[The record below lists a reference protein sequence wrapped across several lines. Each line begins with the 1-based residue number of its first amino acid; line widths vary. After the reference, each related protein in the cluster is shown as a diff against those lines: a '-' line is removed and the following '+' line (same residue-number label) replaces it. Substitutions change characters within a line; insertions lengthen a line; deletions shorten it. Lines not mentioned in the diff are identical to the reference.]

1 MNCAPRFYILLF
13 SLLVFCYS
21 SKKNKRKPKT
31 EIATGQ
37 KRKRWESLCIYQN
50 EKGKIDRQSS
60 LLEEILVKK
69 REL

>member
-1 MNCAPRFYILLF
+1 MIDAGEKQEKQRN
-13 SLLVFCYS
+13 
-21 SKKNKRKPKT
+21 
-31 EIATGQ
+31 
-37 KRKRWESLCIYQN
+37 LCIYPS